1 MLDIVF
7 PKMFTFAIK
16 ESIHEHFNILHG
28 HLHLRRSRKGEAFGL
43 LRKWVVGLGNH

>member
-28 HLHLRRSRKGEAFGL
+28 HRHLRRSRKGEGVAE
-43 LRKWVVGLGNH
+43 LGDQHAKGGG